1 MARLKVFCWSDGF
14 HRYTVAASSM
24 PKALAAWG
32 IKADIFKSGL
42 AHEITEGPDY
52 QAALDAPEKI
62 IERGLSVDVGKAA
75 KAKRPSRPS
84 GAARKKVEALEAELE
99 ALDHDQAAAMEAM
112 EQRLAALERE
122 VRDLADA
129 QEKARSALVKRL
141 KAARD
146 KV

>member
-1 MARLKVFCWSDGF
+1 MSRLKVFSWSDGF
-14 HRYTVAASSM
+14 HRFTVAAPSM

-42 AHEITEGPDY
+42 AHQIDDGPDY
-52 QAALDAPEKI
+52 QAAIDAPGEV

-75 KAKRPSRPS
+75 KAKKAPKPSA
-84 GAARKKVEALEAELE
+84 AARKKVEALEAELE
-99 ALDHDQAAAMEAM
+99 ALDRDQEAAAAVMET
-112 EQRLAALERE
+112 RLA
-122 VRDLADA
+122 DLQKEADA
-129 QEKARSALVKRL
+129 LAASQDKARVALIKRL

>member
-1 MARLKVFCWSDGF
+1 MARLKVFSWSDGF

-42 AHEITEGPDY
+42 AEEITDGPDY
-52 QAALDAPEKI
+52 QAALDAPEQV
-62 IERGLSVDVGKAA
+62 IERGLSVDVGKTG
-75 KAKRPSRPS
+75 KARRSPRPSS
-84 GAARKKVEALEAELE
+84 AARKRVETLEAELE
-99 ALDHDQAAAMEAM
+99 ALDHDQAAAMETM

-122 VRDLADA
+122 VRDLAEA
-129 QEKARSALVKRL
+129 QAKARSALVKRL